1 MRSCDHRRVAT
12 LLYDGLSIFEFGIVV
27 EIFGLPR
34 PELEVD
40 WYKFETCSHQ
50 RGPLRTTGGVH
61 VQARRG
67 LRTLQQAGTIVISG
81 WKRTSEPPPESLLK
95 ALRSAH
101 ARGARLVSICSG
113 AFVLAATGL
122 LDGKRATTHWRYAEE
137 LASRFPKILVDPGV
151 LYVDEG
157 SILTS
162 AGSAAGIDLCLHI
175 VRCDYGAEIANRVA
189 RRLVMPP
196 HRDGGQAQYVQ
207 NTVGG
212 GRARAALAMG
222 AIALGP
228 GSARGGSG
236 PPRGDVAAYF
246 RSPVPPA
253 DRNHASPM
261 AHPPASPGRADAAR
275 KDRRRDR
282 CNCRSGGATD
292 GGDSAAA
299 LQPDAGHD
307 TYRLSPPVLHPVGR
321 CTGFGISRFSRGIRR
336 RSRP

>member
-1 MRSCDHRRVAT
+1 MRSSDRRRVAT
-12 LLYDGLSIFEFGIVV
+12 LLYDGLSLFEFGIVV

-61 VQARRG
+61 VEARRG

-113 AFVLAATGL
+113 VFVLAATGL

-137 LASRFPKILVDPGV
+137 LASRFPKIRVDPGV

-207 NTVGG
+207 NPVEAMSPRTF
-212 GRARAALAMG
+212 ARQFRQQTGTTPHQWLTHQRLLAAQMRLEKTDDG
-222 AIALGP
+222 IDAIAEAVGLQT
-228 GSARGGSG
+228 
-236 PPRGDVAAYF
+236 AATLRQHFSRTLDTTPTAY
-246 RSPVPPA
+246 
-253 DRNHASPM
+253 
-261 AHPPASPGRADAAR
+261 
-275 KDRRRDR
+275 RRR
-282 CNCRSGGATD
+282 
-292 GGDSAAA
+292 
-299 LQPDAGHD
+299 
-307 TYRLSPPVLHPVGR
+307 
-321 CTGFGISRFSRGIRR
+321 FSTT
-336 RSRP
+336 

>member
-1 MRSCDHRRVAT
+1 MRSCDRRRVAT
-12 LLYDGLSIFEFGIVV
+12 LLYDGLSIFEVGIVV

-40 WYKFETCSHQ
+40 WYTFETCSHQ

-81 WKRTSEPPPESLLK
+81 WKRTSEPPPKSLLN

-137 LASRFPKILVDPGV
+137 LASRFPKIRVDPGV

-157 SILTS
+157 SLLTS

-207 NTVGG
+207 NPVDS
-212 GRARAALAMG
+212 RAAGGLAPLMQWAQSRLG
-222 AIALGP
+222 LALVWRIWPAARRCRRALSRASSASRPGPRLTNGSRTSVSWPRRCGSKRPTTGSMRLPKRWGYRRRRRYGSTSAGRWTRHLPPIAA
-228 GSARGGSG
+228 GSL
-236 PPRGDVAAYF
+236 PPRALHRF
-246 RSPVPPA
+246 R
-253 DRNHASPM
+253 D
-261 AHPPASPGRADAAR
+261 
-275 KDRRRDR
+275 
-282 CNCRSGGATD
+282 
-292 GGDSAAA
+292 
-299 LQPDAGHD
+299 
-307 TYRLSPPVLHPVGR
+307 
-321 CTGFGISRFSRGIRR
+321 
-336 RSRP
+336 

>member
-1 MRSCDHRRVAT
+1 MRSSDRRRVAT
-12 LLYDGLSIFEFGIVV
+12 LLYDGLSLFEFGIVV

-50 RGPLRTTGGVH
+50 RGPLRTTGGLH
-61 VQARRG
+61 VEARRG

-81 WKRTSEPPPESLLK
+81 WKRTGEPPPESLVK

-137 LASRFPKILVDPGV
+137 LASRFPKIRVDPGV

-175 VRCDYGAEIANRVA
+175 VRCDYGAEIANSVA

-196 HRDGGQAQYVQ
+196 HRDGGQAQYVPDPIRGPAS
-207 NTVGG
+207 GG
-212 GRARAALAMG
+212 LGPVMQWAQSHMGEILRVNDFARRAAMSPRTFARQFRLQTGTTPHQWLTHQRLLAAQRRLEGTDEGMDQ
-222 AIALGP
+222 IAEAVGLLT
-228 GSARGGSG
+228 
-236 PPRGDVAAYF
+236 AATLRQHFSRTLDTTPTAY
-246 RSPVPPA
+246 
-253 DRNHASPM
+253 
-261 AHPPASPGRADAAR
+261 
-275 KDRRRDR
+275 RRR
-282 CNCRSGGATD
+282 
-292 GGDSAAA
+292 
-299 LQPDAGHD
+299 
-307 TYRLSPPVLHPVGR
+307 
-321 CTGFGISRFSRGIRR
+321 FSTT
-336 RSRP
+336 

>member
-1 MRSCDHRRVAT
+1 MSSCDHRRVAT

-50 RGPLRTTGGVH
+50 RGPLRTTGGFH
-61 VQARRG
+61 VEARRG

-137 LASRFPKILVDPGV
+137 LASRFPKIRVDPGV

-196 HRDGGQAQYVQ
+196 HRDGGQAQYVP
-207 NTVGG
+207 NPVDRPGCW
-212 GRARAALAMG
+212 RARAALAMG
-222 AIALGP
+222 AIAFGP

-236 PPRGDVAAYF
+236 PPRGDVAAHF
-246 RSPVPPA
+246 RAPVPPA

-261 AHPPASPGRADAAR
+261 AHPPASPGCADAAR

-282 CNCRSGGATD
+282 CDCRSGGATD
-292 GGDSAAA
+292 GGDAAAA

-307 TYRLSPPVLHPVGR
+307 TYRLSPPVLHHVGC
-321 CTGFGISRFSRGIRR
+321 CTGFGISRFSRGIR
-336 RSRP
+336 